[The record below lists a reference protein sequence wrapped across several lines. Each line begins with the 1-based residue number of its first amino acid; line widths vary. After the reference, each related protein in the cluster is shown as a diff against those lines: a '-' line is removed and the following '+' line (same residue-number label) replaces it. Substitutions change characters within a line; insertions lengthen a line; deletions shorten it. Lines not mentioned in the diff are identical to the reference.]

1 MATLSLEVLK
11 ETIKALTP
19 LQQRELRDWWTEQNI
34 AEPAPI
40 ISEDELQ
47 QRLLRAGIIRHI
59 PPPIT
64 DFAPY
69 QNRTPVSIEGKP
81 LSETVIEERR

>member
-1 MATLSLEVLK
+1 MATLSLEALK

-19 LQQRELRDWWTEQNI
+19 LQQRELREWWQEQNI
-34 AEPAPI
+34 NEPI
-40 ISEDELQ
+40 TQMTEEEVEQKLFE
-47 QRLLRAGIIRHI
+47 AGVIRQP

-64 DFAPY
+64 DFSPY
-69 QNRTPVSIEGKP
+69 QNRQMIQIKGKP